1 MEIRKL
7 NTLRGLAALI
17 VFLTHFSDITHWL
30 DGALGGGAGAYGV
43 MLFFLLSGFLMSYLY
58 LDKDFATR
66 SVKHYL
72 VARFA
77 RVVPLYVLVVF
88 ASFALTKVGSDLL
101 YHIPDHQA
109 LMGHLLFLYGDSVLW
124 SIPPEVQFYFVFVL
138 LWALAA
144 NRRGYIYLL
153 IVGCLLLLFFTNF
166 PRIYGDIYGVPY
178 NQFTVLRSLPYF
190 FIGVIF
196 GLHYKTLTIPA
207 YLKKH
212 RFVFVLCLIP
222 MMYPEL
228 SPITSDAK
236 NRMWLSYEVLL
247 VMSSVFFCVVFLVPD
262 NNILLAN
269 KVGDFF
275 GKISYSLYLLH
286 MPVITFIHQFNW
298 AVEIKL
304 IVSFAL
310 STAIAFVSFVCI
322 EKPVADV
329 VRRSAG
335 MGNSIRPVG
344 EGANTDRL

>member
-7 NTLRGLAALI
+7 NSLRGLAALI
-17 VFLTHFSDITHWL
+17 VFLTHFSDITQWL

-58 LDKDFATR
+58 LDKDFAAH
-66 SVKHYL
+66 SVKRYL

-88 ASFALTKVGSDLL
+88 ASFALTKVGSELL

-109 LMGHLLFLYGDSVLW
+109 LLGHLLFLYGDSVLW
-124 SIPPEVQFYFVFVL
+124 SVPPEVQFYCLFML

-144 NRRGYIYLL
+144 DRRGYIYLL

-196 GLHYKTLTIPA
+196 GLHYKTLIIPA

-222 MMYPEL
+222 LMYPEL
-228 SPITSDAK
+228 SPITSEAK

-286 MPVITFIHQFNW
+286 VPVIVQVNQL
-298 AVEIKL
+298 ALQVEFKL
-304 IVSFAL
+304 ILSLIISVVLAYVSFRC
-310 STAIAFVSFVCI
+310 F
-322 EKPVADV
+322 ERPVA
-329 VRRSAG
+329 RIIKRFAGRSA
-335 MGNSIRPVG
+335 SSSVPTSQCVQ
-344 EGANTDRL
+344 